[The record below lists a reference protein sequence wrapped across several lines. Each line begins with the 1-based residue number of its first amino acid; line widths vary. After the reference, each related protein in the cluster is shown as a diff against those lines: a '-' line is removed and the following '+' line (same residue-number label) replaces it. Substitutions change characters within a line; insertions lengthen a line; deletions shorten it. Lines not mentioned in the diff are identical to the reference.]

1 MTALRDD
8 VGWGIPPVISHS
20 GFAGRCGAL
29 SGRMACLL
37 AVALLVCVS
46 VAQGQ
51 AIEEGGFPVKGG
63 GVSGESFSLFCPA
76 RLVVEAG
83 ESVLL
88 SCSATDVP
96 EEGVR
101 YDWVSISGDG
111 FYLLSASDELS
122 PLFTAPLSG
131 AGEEYAYRLTAMAA
145 GEYRTASLT
154 VSVEGVP
161 GETIG
166 APVVREEC
174 DPFTVPEGLG
184 AGCVEDKGPAPF
196 GFGSVAEFPF
206 PEAPG
211 LPDRPSGPDRSGG
224 SVMQAPPR
232 LECPVAIFLEELETG
247 SIECR
252 AWDASGEEHL
262 DYSWE
267 PVGGTT
273 RDYLEN
279 PRLIPEDS
287 PTPSVVAPEAPAYE
301 TLESF
306 RSVETTFRYRYR
318 LTAMSRATGLSSFSE
333 VEVFV
338 SSSRPSVYCPLEVA
352 VEEGATIALDCEGV
366 DPLSSR
372 MDYDEDGASIEW
384 KWEGLWGTS
393 TSLLDAT
400 DRSSPLFTAPAGSAG
415 EAYHYIASMTSQA
428 SGVSRTARRR
438 VTVRVEREEQAMVDA
453 SALSRKGGARVI
465 TCEDSEIYE
474 ATADFPLDCTV
485 EYEPSG
491 ATYSWTG
498 PDIENRLTGTDSL
511 TPTFSPPDN
520 VYWDTEYE
528 YNVTMTVA
536 GSDTAS
542 AVVVVTVL
550 EKPDIRSCIR
560 HRAYSV
566 EEGAADLVFI
576 GCLDPPQGAPGDDP
590 VYRYMWVNSG
600 ITPSSALSLLS
611 RTDISN
617 PVFGVPDDV
626 QQDTIYE
633 YSLIISADNADE
645 YTTQYTVTVLDL
657 DRGAF
662 NLACASS
669 TFWVYQGSEDIEL
682 ECEAPGAPEGATWEW
697 TARGTTTDTDRLSA
711 TDIPN
716 PVFDVHDYSV
726 PIGTEGLYFYYTVSV
741 SAGSQREEED
751 LVVRVI
757 RNSIFIITCE
767 AQAFFFEGDND
778 RTIGNC
784 FVTRAN
790 DRTTPVSFEWEWLSR
805 GTTADTDRLSAT
817 DIPNPVFDV
826 PDSIDK
832 HETYEYTLQITWDT
846 SRGSGR
852 GSYFVSVTVLDRD
865 AFDGALALVCMDPGP
880 VYEGSEDI
888 TLDCTASGAP
898 DGAEYSYVWEPRG
911 DTPHTARLIAGT
923 DGPTPTFA
931 VPRDVE
937 RDRAYTYRVTVT
949 AGNSI
954 PASANVT
961 VTVLNRGTLAVA
973 CTDPDPVY
981 EGSEDIT
988 LDCTASGAPE
998 GSGYSYAWTSRGAT
1012 SDTARLI
1019 AGTDGPTPTFSV
1031 PSEVSGDATY
1041 EYLLTV
1047 SVENAEDA
1055 TAEVTV
1061 TVLNRGTLAVACTD
1075 PGPVYEGSEDITL
1088 DCAAS
1093 GAPEGSAYAYAWTA
1107 RGSTANTDLLVT
1119 GADGPT
1125 PTFAVPSEVS
1135 GDATYEYLLT
1145 VSVENAES
1153 ASANVTVT
1161 VLNRGTLAVACTD
1174 PGPVYEGSEDITL
1187 DCAASGAPEGSAY
1200 AYAWTARGS
1209 TANTDL
1215 LVTGADGPTPTF
1227 AVPSEVSGDATYEY
1241 LLTVSVENAES
1252 ASANVTVTVLNRGS
1266 LVVACTDPD
1275 PVYEGSEDITLD
1287 CSPSGAPEG
1296 SVYAYAWRA
1305 RGSTAT
1311 TDLLTDKTL
1320 LTPAFLVP
1328 DDLDETTTYE
1338 YLLTASA
1345 ENAGSATAEVTVTV
1359 LNRGTLAV
1367 ACTDPDPVYEGSED
1381 IRLDCSPSG
1390 APEGSVYA
1398 YAWRARG
1405 STATTDL
1412 LTDKTLLTPAFLVPD
1427 DLDET
1432 TTYEYLLTAS
1442 AENAGS
1448 ATAEV
1453 TVTVLNR
1460 GSLAVA
1466 CTDPDPVYEGSEDIT
1481 LDCSASGAPEG
1492 SDYAYAWTARGATSD
1507 TARLIAGTDGPT
1519 PTFAVPSEV
1528 FGDATYEY
1536 LLTASAENAEDATAE
1551 VTVTVLNRGS
1561 LAVACTDPDPVYEGS
1576 EDITLDC
1583 SASGAPE
1590 GSVYAYAWTARG
1602 STANTDLLVTG
1613 ADGPTPTFAVPSEV
1627 SGDATY
1633 EYLLTVSV
1641 ENAESASANVT
1652 VTVLNRGTLAVA
1664 CTDPGPVYEGSEDI
1678 TLDCTASGAPEG
1690 SVYAYAW
1697 TARGSTATTDLLTD
1711 KTLLTPA
1718 FLVPDDLDETTTY
1731 EYLLTAS
1738 AENAEDATAEV
1749 TVTVLNRGSLAVAC
1763 TDPDPVYEGSEDITL
1778 DCSASGAP
1786 EGSVYAYA
1794 WTARGST
1801 ANTDLLTDK
1810 TLLTPAFLVP
1820 DDLDETTTYEY
1831 LLTASAENA
1840 EDATA
1845 EVSVTVLDRVEG
1857 PPSDPVSRPLA
1868 SSSAPEPAEP
1878 SALGVTVSA
1887 SPLRFGVQLAETEV
1901 SLDPMT
1907 DRISTQVS
1915 GPYHAGRM
1923 TLSPGSGEALDENGE
1938 MALSIELASPVTL
1951 RHEGVE
1957 GASIVLSPSWSYAE
1971 SCEQLSSQAIGS
1983 LYTEVTLTEGACR
1996 LLHFGGELNLVDVPS
2011 GYYAGSLD
2019 LVLRSGQKE
2028 ETHSVQ
2034 LDVMVVPAQRVITIG
2049 PGGVRFS
2056 TSREFAAGLT
2066 EEQNLSIYPDVAFLT
2081 GEKPH
2086 GVFEL
2091 SNPSLVP
2098 LEVSVSARYG
2108 YTEATE
2114 DGREV
2119 VVEDTQG
2126 SRLGDLSSLV
2136 DIHPSVLVLMP
2147 GEKGF
2152 VRYGGQAEAFASM
2165 GEKGYAAFFDV
2176 VSEPRQYVR
2185 SDRMP
2190 EAVTGE
2196 RTARVTMRVP
2206 GVYVPGEGA
2215 SQLRATLLSLSSFP
2229 GSMSATFLLE
2239 TADLPFAGEV
2249 LAYDGEGREL
2259 GRRETLVYTRSR
2271 VRIPLDRMPEE
2282 GTVFLRFSPRG
2293 GLQAPEPV
2301 SVPWD
2306 APRRD
2311 IGAVQNEYQALPS
2324 AENSPTANAR

>member
-211 LPDRPSGPDRSGG
+211 LPDRPSGPDRGGG

-262 DYSWE
+262 DYSWK

-318 LTAMSRATGLSSFSE
+318 LTAMSRATGLSSSSE

-372 MDYDEDGASIEW
+372 MDYDEEEASVLWE
-384 KWEGLWGTS
+384 WEGLWGAS
-393 TSLLDAT
+393 TALLDAT
-400 DRSSPLFTAPAGSAG
+400 DRSSPLFTAPPNSAG
-415 EAYHYIASMTSQA
+415 EAYHYIASMTSSS
-428 SGVSRTARRR
+428 SGRPSTARRR
-438 VTVRVEREEQAMVDA
+438 VTVTVVGEEEGTRASSDA
-453 SALSRKGGARVI
+453 SAPAYKAGAPVI
-465 TCEDSEIYE
+465 TCNDAEIYE
-474 ATADFPLDCTV
+474 ATEDFTLDCSVTD
-485 EYEPSG
+485 EPSG
-491 ATYSWTG
+491 ATYRWTG

-550 EKPDIRSCIR
+550 EKPNIISCIVYR
-560 HRAYSV
+560 TYSV

-669 TFWVYQGSEDIEL
+669 TFEVYQGSEDIEL
-682 ECEAPGAPEGATWEW
+682 ECEAPGAPEGVIWEW
-697 TARGTTTDTDRLSA
+697 TARVATTDTDRLSA

-716 PVFDVHDYSV
+716 PVFDVPDYYV

-741 SAGSQREEED
+741 SAGSQREEKD
-751 LVVRVI
+751 LGVRVVRSNI
-757 RNSIFIITCE
+757 FSIACE
-767 AQAFFFEGDND
+767 AQASFFEGDND

-832 HETYEYTLQITWDT
+832 HETYEYTLQITWDS

-888 TLDCTASGAP
+888 TLDCAASGAS

-931 VPRDVE
+931 APSDVERDRAYTYRVTVTAGNSIPASANVTVTVLNRGTLAVACMDPDPVYEGSEDITLDCAASGASDGAEYSYVWEPRGDTPHTARLIAGTDGPTPTFAAPRDVE
-937 RDRAYTYRVTVT
+937 RDRTYTYRVTVT

-1019 AGTDGPTPTFSV
+1019 AGTDGPTPTFAAPRDV
-1031 PSEVSGDATY
+1031 ERDRAYTY
-1041 EYLLTV
+1041 R
-1047 SVENAEDA
+1047 
-1055 TAEVTV
+1055 VTV
-1061 TVLNRGTLAVACTD
+1061 TAGNSI
-1075 PGPVYEGSEDITL
+1075 P
-1088 DCAAS
+1088 
-1093 GAPEGSAYAYAWTA
+1093 
-1107 RGSTANTDLLVT
+1107 
-1119 GADGPT
+1119 
-1125 PTFAVPSEVS
+1125 
-1135 GDATYEYLLT
+1135 
-1145 VSVENAES
+1145 
-1153 ASANVTVT
+1153 ASAN
-1161 VLNRGTLAVACTD
+1161 
-1174 PGPVYEGSEDITL
+1174 
-1187 DCAASGAPEGSAY
+1187 
-1200 AYAWTARGS
+1200 
-1209 TANTDL
+1209 
-1215 LVTGADGPTPTF
+1215 
-1227 AVPSEVSGDATYEY
+1227 
-1241 LLTVSVENAES
+1241 
-1252 ASANVTVTVLNRGS
+1252 
-1266 LVVACTDPD
+1266 
-1275 PVYEGSEDITLD
+1275 
-1287 CSPSGAPEG
+1287 
-1296 SVYAYAWRA
+1296 
-1305 RGSTAT
+1305 
-1311 TDLLTDKTL
+1311 
-1320 LTPAFLVP
+1320 
-1328 DDLDETTTYE
+1328 
-1338 YLLTASA
+1338 
-1345 ENAGSATAEVTVTV
+1345 VTVTV

-1381 IRLDCSPSG
+1381 I
-1390 APEGSVYA
+1390 A
-1398 YAWRARG
+1398 
-1405 STATTDL
+1405 
-1412 LTDKTLLTPAFLVPD
+1412 
-1427 DLDET
+1427 
-1432 TTYEYLLTAS
+1432 
-1442 AENAGS
+1442 
-1448 ATAEV
+1448 
-1453 TVTVLNR
+1453 
-1460 GSLAVA
+1460 
-1466 CTDPDPVYEGSEDIT
+1466 
-1481 LDCSASGAPEG
+1481 
-1492 SDYAYAWTARGATSD
+1492 
-1507 TARLIAGTDGPT
+1507 
-1519 PTFAVPSEV
+1519 
-1528 FGDATYEY
+1528 
-1536 LLTASAENAEDATAE
+1536 
-1551 VTVTVLNRGS
+1551 
-1561 LAVACTDPDPVYEGS
+1561 
-1576 EDITLDC
+1576 
-1583 SASGAPE
+1583 
-1590 GSVYAYAWTARG
+1590 
-1602 STANTDLLVTG
+1602 
-1613 ADGPTPTFAVPSEV
+1613 
-1627 SGDATY
+1627 
-1633 EYLLTVSV
+1633 
-1641 ENAESASANVT
+1641 
-1652 VTVLNRGTLAVA
+1652 
-1664 CTDPGPVYEGSEDI
+1664 
-1678 TLDCTASGAPEG
+1678 LDCTASGAPEG
-1690 SVYAYAW
+1690 SGYSYAW
-1697 TARGSTATTDLLTD
+1697 TSRGATSDTA
-1711 KTLLTPA
+1711 
-1718 FLVPDDLDETTTY
+1718 
-1731 EYLLTAS
+1731 
-1738 AENAEDATAEV
+1738 
-1749 TVTVLNRGSLAVAC
+1749 C
-1763 TDPDPVYEGSEDITL
+1763 
-1778 DCSASGAP
+1778 
-1786 EGSVYAYA
+1786 
-1794 WTARGST
+1794 
-1801 ANTDLLTDK
+1801 
-1810 TLLTPAFLVP
+1810 
-1820 DDLDETTTYEY
+1820 
-1831 LLTASAENA
+1831 
-1840 EDATA
+1840 
-1845 EVSVTVLDRVEG
+1845 
-1857 PPSDPVSRPLA
+1857 
-1868 SSSAPEPAEP
+1868 
-1878 SALGVTVSA
+1878 
-1887 SPLRFGVQLAETEV
+1887 
-1901 SLDPMT
+1901 
-1907 DRISTQVS
+1907 
-1915 GPYHAGRM
+1915 
-1923 TLSPGSGEALDENGE
+1923 
-1938 MALSIELASPVTL
+1938 
-1951 RHEGVE
+1951 
-1957 GASIVLSPSWSYAE
+1957 
-1971 SCEQLSSQAIGS
+1971 
-1983 LYTEVTLTEGACR
+1983 
-1996 LLHFGGELNLVDVPS
+1996 
-2011 GYYAGSLD
+2011 
-2019 LVLRSGQKE
+2019 
-2028 ETHSVQ
+2028 
-2034 LDVMVVPAQRVITIG
+2034 
-2049 PGGVRFS
+2049 
-2056 TSREFAAGLT
+2056 
-2066 EEQNLSIYPDVAFLT
+2066 
-2081 GEKPH
+2081 
-2086 GVFEL
+2086 
-2091 SNPSLVP
+2091 
-2098 LEVSVSARYG
+2098 
-2108 YTEATE
+2108 
-2114 DGREV
+2114 
-2119 VVEDTQG
+2119 
-2126 SRLGDLSSLV
+2126 
-2136 DIHPSVLVLMP
+2136 
-2147 GEKGF
+2147 
-2152 VRYGGQAEAFASM
+2152 
-2165 GEKGYAAFFDV
+2165 
-2176 VSEPRQYVR
+2176 
-2185 SDRMP
+2185 
-2190 EAVTGE
+2190 
-2196 RTARVTMRVP
+2196 
-2206 GVYVPGEGA
+2206 
-2215 SQLRATLLSLSSFP
+2215 
-2229 GSMSATFLLE
+2229 
-2239 TADLPFAGEV
+2239 
-2249 LAYDGEGREL
+2249 
-2259 GRRETLVYTRSR
+2259 
-2271 VRIPLDRMPEE
+2271 
-2282 GTVFLRFSPRG
+2282 
-2293 GLQAPEPV
+2293 
-2301 SVPWD
+2301 
-2306 APRRD
+2306 
-2311 IGAVQNEYQALPS
+2311 
-2324 AENSPTANAR
+2324 

>member
-232 LECPVAIFLEELETG
+232 LECPVAIFLEEIETG

-318 LTAMSRATGLSSFSE
+318 LTAMSRATGLSSSSE

-372 MDYDEDGASIEW
+372 MDYDEEEASVLWE
-384 KWEGLWGTS
+384 WEGLWGAS
-393 TSLLDAT
+393 TALLDAT
-400 DRSSPLFTAPAGSAG
+400 DRSSPLFTAPPNSAG
-415 EAYHYIASMTSQA
+415 EAYHYIASMTSSS
-428 SGVSRTARRR
+428 SGRPSTARRR
-438 VTVRVEREEQAMVDA
+438 VTVTVVGEEEGTRASSDA
-453 SALSRKGGARVI
+453 SAPAYKAGAPVI
-465 TCEDSEIYE
+465 TCNDAEIYE
-474 ATADFPLDCTV
+474 ATEDFTLDCSVTD
-485 EYEPSG
+485 EPSG
-491 ATYSWTG
+491 ATYRWTG

-550 EKPDIRSCIR
+550 EKPNIRSCIR

-726 PIGTEGLYFYYTVSV
+726 PIGTGLYFYYTVSV

-865 AFDGALALVCMDPGP
+865 AFDGALALVCTDPDPVYEGSEDIALDCAASGAPDGAEYSYVWEPRGDTPHTARLIAGTDGPTPTFAVPRDVERDRAYTYRVTVTAGNSIPASADVTVTVLNRGSLAVACTDPDP

-888 TLDCTASGAP
+888 TLDCAASGAPDGAEYSYVWEPRGDTPHTARLIAGTDGPTPTFAVPRDVERDRAYTYRVTVTAGNSIPASANVTVTVLNRGTLAVACMDPDPVYEGSEDITLDCAASGAP

-973 CTDPDPVY
+973 CTDP
-981 EGSEDIT
+981 
-988 LDCTASGAPE
+988 
-998 GSGYSYAWTSRGAT
+998 
-1012 SDTARLI
+1012 
-1019 AGTDGPTPTFSV
+1019 
-1031 PSEVSGDATY
+1031 
-1041 EYLLTV
+1041 
-1047 SVENAEDA
+1047 
-1055 TAEVTV
+1055 
-1061 TVLNRGTLAVACTD
+1061 
-1075 PGPVYEGSEDITL
+1075 GPVYEGSEDITL

-1093 GAPEGSAYAYAWTA
+1093 GASEGSAYAYAWTA

-1119 GADGPT
+1119 GTDGPT

-1153 ASANVTVT
+1153 A
-1161 VLNRGTLAVACTD
+1161 
-1174 PGPVYEGSEDITL
+1174 
-1187 DCAASGAPEGSAY
+1187 
-1200 AYAWTARGS
+1200 TARG
-1209 TANTDL
+1209 N
-1215 LVTGADGPTPTF
+1215 GDG
-1227 AVPSEVSGDATYEY
+1227 
-1241 LLTVSVENAES
+1241 VEP
-1252 ASANVTVTVLNRGS
+1252 R
-1266 LVVACTDPD
+1266 
-1275 PVYEGSEDITLD
+1275 
-1287 CSPSGAPEG
+1287 
-1296 SVYAYAWRA
+1296 
-1305 RGSTAT
+1305 
-1311 TDLLTDKTL
+1311 
-1320 LTPAFLVP
+1320 
-1328 DDLDETTTYE
+1328 
-1338 YLLTASA
+1338 
-1345 ENAGSATAEVTVTV
+1345 
-1359 LNRGTLAV
+1359 
-1367 ACTDPDPVYEGSED
+1367 
-1381 IRLDCSPSG
+1381 
-1390 APEGSVYA
+1390 
-1398 YAWRARG
+1398 
-1405 STATTDL
+1405 
-1412 LTDKTLLTPAFLVPD
+1412 
-1427 DLDET
+1427 
-1432 TTYEYLLTAS
+1432 
-1442 AENAGS
+1442 
-1448 ATAEV
+1448 
-1453 TVTVLNR
+1453 
-1460 GSLAVA
+1460 
-1466 CTDPDPVYEGSEDIT
+1466 
-1481 LDCSASGAPEG
+1481 
-1492 SDYAYAWTARGATSD
+1492 
-1507 TARLIAGTDGPT
+1507 
-1519 PTFAVPSEV
+1519 
-1528 FGDATYEY
+1528 
-1536 LLTASAENAEDATAE
+1536 
-1551 VTVTVLNRGS
+1551 
-1561 LAVACTDPDPVYEGS
+1561 
-1576 EDITLDC
+1576 
-1583 SASGAPE
+1583 
-1590 GSVYAYAWTARG
+1590 
-1602 STANTDLLVTG
+1602 
-1613 ADGPTPTFAVPSEV
+1613 
-1627 SGDATY
+1627 
-1633 EYLLTVSV
+1633 
-1641 ENAESASANVT
+1641 
-1652 VTVLNRGTLAVA
+1652 
-1664 CTDPGPVYEGSEDI
+1664 
-1678 TLDCTASGAPEG
+1678 
-1690 SVYAYAW
+1690 
-1697 TARGSTATTDLLTD
+1697 
-1711 KTLLTPA
+1711 
-1718 FLVPDDLDETTTY
+1718 
-1731 EYLLTAS
+1731 
-1738 AENAEDATAEV
+1738 
-1749 TVTVLNRGSLAVAC
+1749 
-1763 TDPDPVYEGSEDITL
+1763 
-1778 DCSASGAP
+1778 
-1786 EGSVYAYA
+1786 
-1794 WTARGST
+1794 
-1801 ANTDLLTDK
+1801 
-1810 TLLTPAFLVP
+1810 
-1820 DDLDETTTYEY
+1820 
-1831 LLTASAENA
+1831 
-1840 EDATA
+1840 
-1845 EVSVTVLDRVEG
+1845 
-1857 PPSDPVSRPLA
+1857 
-1868 SSSAPEPAEP
+1868 
-1878 SALGVTVSA
+1878 
-1887 SPLRFGVQLAETEV
+1887 
-1901 SLDPMT
+1901 
-1907 DRISTQVS
+1907 
-1915 GPYHAGRM
+1915 HAGCCVHGPR
-1923 TLSPGSGEALDENGE
+1923 SG
-1938 MALSIELASPVTL
+1938 L
-1951 RHEGVE
+1951 RG
-1957 GASIVLSPSWSYAE
+1957 
-1971 SCEQLSSQAIGS
+1971 IG
-1983 LYTEVTLTEGACR
+1983 G
-1996 LLHFGGELNLVDVPS
+1996 H
-2011 GYYAGSLD
+2011 YAGL
-2019 LVLRSGQKE
+2019 LG
-2028 ETHSVQ
+2028 
-2034 LDVMVVPAQRVITIG
+2034 
-2049 PGGVRFS
+2049 F
-2056 TSREFAAGLT
+2056 
-2066 EEQNLSIYPDVAFLT
+2066 
-2081 GEKPH
+2081 
-2086 GVFEL
+2086 
-2091 SNPSLVP
+2091 
-2098 LEVSVSARYG
+2098 
-2108 YTEATE
+2108 
-2114 DGREV
+2114 GR
-2119 VVEDTQG
+2119 
-2126 SRLGDLSSLV
+2126 
-2136 DIHPSVLVLMP
+2136 
-2147 GEKGF
+2147 
-2152 VRYGGQAEAFASM
+2152 A
-2165 GEKGYAAFFDV
+2165 
-2176 VSEPRQYVR
+2176 
-2185 SDRMP
+2185 
-2190 EAVTGE
+2190 
-2196 RTARVTMRVP
+2196 
-2206 GVYVPGEGA
+2206 
-2215 SQLRATLLSLSSFP
+2215 
-2229 GSMSATFLLE
+2229 
-2239 TADLPFAGEV
+2239 
-2249 LAYDGEGREL
+2249 
-2259 GRRETLVYTRSR
+2259 
-2271 VRIPLDRMPEE
+2271 
-2282 GTVFLRFSPRG
+2282 
-2293 GLQAPEPV
+2293 
-2301 SVPWD
+2301 
-2306 APRRD
+2306 
-2311 IGAVQNEYQALPS
+2311 
-2324 AENSPTANAR
+2324 

>member
-154 VSVEGVP
+154 VSAEGVP

-196 GFGSVAEFPF
+196 GFGSEAEFPF

-211 LPDRPSGPDRSGG
+211 LPDRPSGPDRGGG

-318 LTAMSRATGLSSFSE
+318 LTAMSRATGLSSSSE

-372 MDYDEDGASIEW
+372 MDYDEEEASVLWE
-384 KWEGLWGTS
+384 WEGLWGAS
-393 TSLLDAT
+393 TALLDAT
-400 DRSSPLFTAPAGSAG
+400 DRSSPLFTAPPNSAG
-415 EAYHYIASMTSQA
+415 EAYHYIASMTSSS
-428 SGVSRTARRR
+428 SGRPSTARRR
-438 VTVRVEREEQAMVDA
+438 VTVTVVGEEEGTRASSDA
-453 SALSRKGGARVI
+453 SAPAYKAGAPVI
-465 TCEDSEIYE
+465 TCNDAEIYE
-474 ATADFPLDCTV
+474 ATEDFTLDCSV

-542 AVVVVTVL
+542 AVVVVVTVL

-1381 IRLDCSPSG
+1381 ITLDCSPSG

-1551 VTVTVLNRGS
+1551 VTVTVLKPRIAGCCVHGPRSGLRGF
-1561 LAVACTDPDPVYEGS
+1561 G
-1576 EDITLDC
+1576 
-1583 SASGAPE
+1583 GH
-1590 GSVYAYAWTARG
+1590 YAGLLGFGRARG
-1602 STANTDLLVTG
+1602 
-1613 ADGPTPTFAVPSEV
+1613 F
-1627 SGDATY
+1627 
-1633 EYLLTVSV
+1633 
-1641 ENAESASANVT
+1641 
-1652 VTVLNRGTLAVA
+1652 
-1664 CTDPGPVYEGSEDI
+1664 C
-1678 TLDCTASGAPEG
+1678 
-1690 SVYAYAW
+1690 
-1697 TARGSTATTDLLTD
+1697 
-1711 KTLLTPA
+1711 
-1718 FLVPDDLDETTTY
+1718 
-1731 EYLLTAS
+1731 
-1738 AENAEDATAEV
+1738 
-1749 TVTVLNRGSLAVAC
+1749 
-1763 TDPDPVYEGSEDITL
+1763 
-1778 DCSASGAP
+1778 
-1786 EGSVYAYA
+1786 
-1794 WTARGST
+1794 
-1801 ANTDLLTDK
+1801 
-1810 TLLTPAFLVP
+1810 
-1820 DDLDETTTYEY
+1820 
-1831 LLTASAENA
+1831 
-1840 EDATA
+1840 
-1845 EVSVTVLDRVEG
+1845 
-1857 PPSDPVSRPLA
+1857 
-1868 SSSAPEPAEP
+1868 
-1878 SALGVTVSA
+1878 
-1887 SPLRFGVQLAETEV
+1887 LRL
-1901 SLDPMT
+1901 
-1907 DRISTQVS
+1907 
-1915 GPYHAGRM
+1915 RM
-1923 TLSPGSGEALDENGE
+1923 DGSG
-1938 MALSIELASPVTL
+1938 
-1951 RHEGVE
+1951 
-1957 GASIVLSPSWSYAE
+1957 
-1971 SCEQLSSQAIGS
+1971 
-1983 LYTEVTLTEGACR
+1983 
-1996 LLHFGGELNLVDVPS
+1996 
-2011 GYYAGSLD
+2011 
-2019 LVLRSGQKE
+2019 
-2028 ETHSVQ
+2028 
-2034 LDVMVVPAQRVITIG
+2034 
-2049 PGGVRFS
+2049 
-2056 TSREFAAGLT
+2056 
-2066 EEQNLSIYPDVAFLT
+2066 
-2081 GEKPH
+2081 
-2086 GVFEL
+2086 
-2091 SNPSLVP
+2091 
-2098 LEVSVSARYG
+2098 
-2108 YTEATE
+2108 
-2114 DGREV
+2114 
-2119 VVEDTQG
+2119 
-2126 SRLGDLSSLV
+2126 
-2136 DIHPSVLVLMP
+2136 
-2147 GEKGF
+2147 
-2152 VRYGGQAEAFASM
+2152 
-2165 GEKGYAAFFDV
+2165 
-2176 VSEPRQYVR
+2176 
-2185 SDRMP
+2185 
-2190 EAVTGE
+2190 
-2196 RTARVTMRVP
+2196 
-2206 GVYVPGEGA
+2206 
-2215 SQLRATLLSLSSFP
+2215 
-2229 GSMSATFLLE
+2229 
-2239 TADLPFAGEV
+2239 
-2249 LAYDGEGREL
+2249 
-2259 GRRETLVYTRSR
+2259 
-2271 VRIPLDRMPEE
+2271 
-2282 GTVFLRFSPRG
+2282 
-2293 GLQAPEPV
+2293 
-2301 SVPWD
+2301 
-2306 APRRD
+2306 
-2311 IGAVQNEYQALPS
+2311 
-2324 AENSPTANAR
+2324 